1 MWLIAGLGNPGPKYA
16 ANRHNIGFMVA
27 DDIAQHYRFSPWSQ
41 KFNSHLCEGVVANQ
55 KVLLMKPQTY
65 MNLSGQA
72 VGEAASYFKIDPA
85 QIMVLHDELAL
96 SAAKVRV
103 KLGGGHGGHNGLKDI
118 DRHIGKDY
126 WRVRIGIDH
135 PGDRDLVHDY
145 VLGDFSKE
153 QRQDMA
159 RASDAMVQS
168 LPLFF
173 EQDHEAWMS
182 KIALLAPI
190 QKPEKKK
197 KERTEDG
204 V

>member
-27 DDIAQHYRFSPWSQ
+27 DDIAQRYRFSAWGQ
-41 KFNSHLCEGVVANQ
+41 KFGSHVCEGMIAGQ
-55 KVLLMKPQTY
+55 KVLLIKPQTF

-72 VGEAASYFKIDPA
+72 VGEASSYFKIEPA

-96 SAAKVRV
+96 PTAKVRV

-126 WRVRIGIDH
+126 WRVRIGIAH

-153 QRQDMA
+153 QRQEMT
-159 RASDAMVQS
+159 RVTDAMAQS

-182 KIALLAPI
+182 KIALLAPV
-190 QKPEKKK
+190 QKPEK